1 MISFWLL
8 ILRILQM
15 LRNSRQ
21 MAKDLQRETIAL
33 GQMYVAG
40 AVQAHPHLRYRQEKH
55 GPGHGLNQSL
65 CHPREM
71 HPFCLPPISRRSIA
85 DHLLI
90 ENQTD
95 PVTQV
100 AERGDTQGHHPLHA
114 ATAVQG
120 PAQET
125 HVSVTGQEADLDQ
138 DTGHHTEERTVGLVA
153 LLLPRESLQKKGLV
167 VLLAGS

>member
-1 MISFWLL
+1 MLVSRISSRLYTLL
-8 ILRILQM
+8 SFHSQLFFSH
-15 LRNSRQ
+15 N
-21 MAKDLQRETIAL
+21 T
-33 GQMYVAG
+33 AG
-40 AVQAHPHLRYRQEKH
+40 
-55 GPGHGLNQSL
+55 
-65 CHPREM
+65 
-71 HPFCLPPISRRSIA
+71 SIP

-138 DTGHHTEERTVGLVA
+138 DTGHHTEGQCASVHFC
-153 LLLPRESLQKKGLV
+153 
-167 VLLAGS
+167 LACA